1 VRQILFG
8 IPILLAALVA
18 GARPGLP
25 RAEPD
30 PASLRFAR
38 VMDPVL
44 LADSSDSNGTAWVDV
59 DNDGDEDL
67 FVTGGG
73 GAYNLLYRNDGAA
86 GFSRVLAGELVNI
99 RQQHLGTSWADY
111 NNDGRLDVFLA
122 NGVSRIGSLIY
133 RGSPTGDFL
142 RTEGWIVPNE
152 VVLHWSGA
160 WGDYDNDG
168 FVDLAAV
175 HAFGFLGPSGPN
187 GLWHNN
193 GDGTFTRVVNSP
205 IVTAPPGPYTVG
217 SWIDFDQD
225 GDLDFFIGAGPAN
238 GTIAPDAIYRNLLA
252 DSGRAVFRRVTDL
265 PMATDSLDGQHWNF
279 VDIDNDGDLDG
290 YVTNYTGRTNG
301 MANHLYRNTGGTF
314 ARDTTAGALVTDRD
328 VSLGNLWGDFDNDG
342 DLDVVVTNGGRG
354 GARVRFYRNDG
365 RGHFI
370 SDTTVGALVAP
381 DAPAW
386 GSTAADYD
394 NDGDLD
400 LFLSVKSP
408 PQARAPDRLFRNE
421 LAPGNHWLNLKL
433 VGTGANRAGIGA
445 RVRVTA
451 VIGGG
456 RVTQT
461 RVISSQDTFNG
472 HNSLRVH
479 LGLGDAATAERV
491 EITWPGGARDEYR
504 GVGANRFLLAT
515 EGAATLGE
523 QALPARDGAGR

>member
-1 VRQILFG
+1 MRRSLLAL
-8 IPILLAALVA
+8 PLLAAALVM
-18 GARPGLP
+18 GAQPILP
-25 RAEPD
+25 RPLANP
-30 PASLRFAR
+30 PSLRFAR
-38 VMDPVL
+38 VLDPVF
-44 LADSSDSNGTAWVDV
+44 LADSSDSNGAAWVDV
-59 DNDGDEDL
+59 DGDGHEDL

-73 GAYNLLYRNDGAA
+73 GAYNLLYRNDGR
-86 GFSRVLAGELVNI
+86 GRFSRVLTGELVNI

-111 NNDGRLDVFLA
+111 NNDGWLDVFLA
-122 NGVSRIGSLIY
+122 NGISRIGSLIY
-133 RGSPTGDFL
+133 RGTASGDFL

-152 VVLHWSGA
+152 VVLHWSGT

-193 GDGTFTRVVNSP
+193 GDGTFTRIVNSP
-205 IVTAPPGPYTVG
+205 IATAPPGPYTVA

-225 GDLDFFIGAGPAN
+225 GDLDFFIGSGPAN

-252 DSGRAVFRRVTDL
+252 DSGRAVFRRVADL
-265 PMATDSLDGQHWNF
+265 PMATDSLDGQNWNC
-279 VDIDNDGDLDG
+279 VDIDNDGDLDCF
-290 YVTNYTGRTNG
+290 VTNYTGRTGG

-314 ARDTTAGALVTDRD
+314 VRDTTAGDLVTDRD

-342 DLDVVVTNGGRG
+342 DLDVVVTNAGRG
-354 GARVRFYRNDG
+354 AVPVRFYRNDG
-365 RGHFI
+365 RGHFRA
-370 SDTTVGALVAP
+370 DTTVGELTVP
-381 DAPAW
+381 NVPAW

-394 NDGDLD
+394 HDGDLD

-408 PQARAPDRLFRNE
+408 AQFRAPDRLFRNA

-433 VGTGANRAGIGA
+433 VGARANRAGIGA

-451 VIGGG
+451 VIGGN

-461 RVISSQDTFNG
+461 RVISTQDTFNG

-479 LGLGDAATAERV
+479 VGLGDAEVAERI
-491 EITWPGGARDEYR
+491 EITWPGGARDEYQAVR
-504 GVGANRFLLAT
+504 ANQFLLAT
-515 EGAATLGE
+515 QGVATLGE
-523 QALPARDGAGR
+523 QGIAAR

>member
-1 VRQILFG
+1 MRRSLVVL
-8 IPILLAALVA
+8 PVLLVLLLAA
-18 GARPGLP
+18 RPWPAWPG
-25 RAEPD
+25 PD
-30 PASLRFAR
+30 PDTLRFVR
-38 VMDPVL
+38 VHDPAL
-44 LADSSDSNGTAWVDV
+44 MADSSDSNGAAWVDV

-73 GAYNLLYRNDGAA
+73 GAYNMLYRNEGAA
-86 GFSRVLAGELVNI
+86 GFRRVVAGELVNI

-111 NNDGRLDVFLA
+111 NNDGWLDVFLA

-175 HAFGFLGPSGPN
+175 HAFRFLGQSSPN

-193 GDGTFTRVVNSP
+193 GDGTFTRVVNTV
-205 IVTAPPGPYTVG
+205 IAAAPLGPYTVG

-225 GDLDFFIGAGPAN
+225 GDLDFFIGSGPAN

-252 DSGRAVFRRVTDL
+252 DSGRAVFRRITDL
-265 PMATDSLDGQHWNF
+265 PMATDSLDGQNWNF

-290 YVTNYTGRTNG
+290 YVTNYAGRTGG
-301 MANHLYRNTGGTF
+301 MANYLYRNHAGTF

-342 DLDVVVTNGGRG
+342 DLDAVVTTGGQ
-354 GARVRFYRNDG
+354 GAAVRFYRNDG
-365 RGHFI
+365 RGQFVR
-370 SDTTVGALVAP
+370 DTSLGELVRPAS
-381 DAPAW
+381 PAW

-400 LFLSVKSP
+400 LFISSKSNQ
-408 PQARAPDRLFRNE
+408 QARTADRLYRNE
-421 LAPGNHWLNLKL
+421 LAPGHHWLNLKL
-433 VGTGANRAGIGA
+433 VGTRANRAGIGA
-445 RVRVTA
+445 SVRVTA
-451 VIGGG
+451 VIGG
-456 RVTQT
+456 RRITQT
-461 RVISSQDTFNG
+461 RVVSSQDTFNG

-479 LGLGDAATAERV
+479 VGLGDAATAERIEV
-491 EITWPGGARDEYR
+491 TWPGGARDRYD
-504 GVGANRFLLAT
+504 GVPADRFLLVT
-515 EGAATLGE
+515 EGAASLGE
-523 QALPARDGAGR
+523 QALPPRGGPGR